1 MLERRKLLTTLP
13 VQRCR
18 ERGGDAV
25 SSGKLGVRLTLG
37 AIIALVTLLG
47 VACGSSGSDHAPGH
61 LYVSSRGSDRA
72 NCTHARPCR
81 SITHAVAVAH
91 VGEQIDVGPGSYP
104 GQVVLT
110 KRLTIKGSHSPV
122 VNARGH
128 GRGILIQG
136 APAAGSVVQGLVVEN
151 ATYEGIL
158 ALGTTRVTIAHDVVR
173 DNDRGFFVGRPVAE
187 NASYER
193 VHRAKHV
200 FAEDVLPAN
209 ASTSFVRH
217 FTGECKANGPP
228 PPTQTVDERAGG
240 CGESVHLASTSD
252 SRVEDNLVIDNIGGI
267 YLTDESGPAA
277 HNLITGNTVRDNLYD
292 CGITLASHSHRA
304 ATSNGR
310 PRPRAGGVYDNTITG
325 NVTGHN
331 GVRVP
336 GAGILVAAAYPGGA
350 AYGNRII
357 GNTVNEN
364 GLPGVALHS
373 HSLYQDLNGN
383 VIRDNVIGRNAIGGS
398 HGGPG
403 DGDAGIHRTAGIVVW
418 SWRIKISRIE
428 VSGNR
433 IGENYFGIWTK
444 NTPRLSRAAN
454 QFKNVAVRLSQ
465 H

>member
-1 MLERRKLLTTLP
+1 MLCLL
-13 VQRCR
+13 

-37 AIIALVTLLG
+37 AIMALVTLLSM
-47 VACGSSGSDHAPGH
+47 ACGSSGSHNASGH
-61 LYVSSRGSDRA
+61 LYVSARGSDGA
-72 NCTHARPCR
+72 GCTHAHPCR

-91 VGEQIDVGPGSYP
+91 AGEEIDVGPGSYA

-122 VNARGH
+122 VNAHGH
-128 GRGILIQG
+128 GRGVLIQG

-173 DNDRGFFVGRPVAE
+173 DNDRGFFVGHPVAE
-187 NASYER
+187 NASY
-193 VHRAKHV
+193 VLSHRAKRV

-209 ASTSFVRH
+209 AHTSFVHR
-217 FTGECKANGPP
+217 FTGECKPNGPP
-228 PPTQTVDERAGG
+228 PKVHSVDLRFVDERAGG
-240 CGESVHLASTSD
+240 CGESIHLASTSD
-252 SRVEDNLVIDNIGGI
+252 SRVVDNLVVDNIGGI
-267 YLTDESGPAA
+267 YLTDEEGPAA
-277 HNLITGNTVRDNLYD
+277 HNLIAGNTVRDNLYD

-304 ATSNGR
+304 ATPKGR
-310 PRPRAGGVYDNTITG
+310 PRPRAGGVYDNTIRG
-325 NVTGHN
+325 NVAGHN

-336 GAGILVAAAYPGGA
+336 GAGILVAAAFPGGA

-357 GNTVNEN
+357 GNTVNDN

-383 VIRDNVIGRNAIGGS
+383 VIRDNVVGRNALGGS

-403 DGDAGIHRTAGIVVW
+403 DGDAGIHQTAGILVW
-418 SWRIKISRIE
+418 SWRTRITRID
-428 VSGNR
+428 VSGNH

-454 QFKNVAVRLSQ
+454 QFRNVTVHLSQ

>member
-1 MLERRKLLTTLP
+1 M
-13 VQRCR
+13 
-18 ERGGDAV
+18 
-25 SSGKLGVRLTLG
+25 RLTLG
-37 AIIALVTLLG
+37 AIMALVTLLSM
-47 VACGSSGSDHAPGH
+47 ACGSSGSHQAPAH

-136 APAAGSVVQGLVVEN
+136 AAAAGSVVQGLVVEN

-187 NASYER
+187 NAIYDGILA
-193 VHRAKHV
+193 HRAKRV

-209 ASTSFVRH
+209 ARTSFVHH

-228 PPTQTVDERAGG
+228 PSVHSVDLRLVDERAGG

-252 SRVEDNLVIDNIGGI
+252 SRVVDNLVIDNIGGI

-277 HNLITGNTVRDNLYD
+277 HNLIAGNTVRDNVYD
-292 CGITLASHSHRA
+292 CGITLASHSRHA

-310 PRPRAGGVYDNTITG
+310 PRPQAGGVYDNTITG
-325 NVTGHN
+325 NVSDHN
-331 GVRVP
+331 GVRNP

-357 GNTVNEN
+357 GNTVNDN

-373 HSLYQDLNGN
+373 HSLHQDLNGN
-383 VIRDNVIGRNAIGGS
+383 VIRDNVVGLNAVGGS

-403 DGDAGIHRTAGIVVW
+403 DGDGGIHHTAGILVW
-418 SWRIKISRIE
+418 SAATKITRLE

-433 IGENYFGIWTK
+433 ISQNHFGIWTK
-444 NTPRLSRAAN
+444 NTPRLRLAAN
-454 QFKNVAVRLSQ
+454 QYRNVLVHLSQ

>member
-1 MLERRKLLTTLP
+1 
-13 VQRCR
+13 
-18 ERGGDAV
+18 
-25 SSGKLGVRLTLG
+25 
-37 AIIALVTLLG
+37 
-47 VACGSSGSDHAPGH
+47 
-61 LYVSSRGSDRA
+61 
-72 NCTHARPCR
+72 
-81 SITHAVAVAH
+81 VAVAH
-91 VGEQIDVGPGSYP
+91 AGEQIDVGPGSYP

-110 KRLTIKGSHSPV
+110 KRLTINGSQSPV
-122 VNARGH
+122 VNAHGH
-128 GRGILIQG
+128 GRGIMIQG
-136 APAAGSVVQGLVVEN
+136 APAAGSVVRGLVVEN

-173 DNDRGFFVGRPVAE
+173 DNDRGYFVGRPVAE
-187 NASYER
+187 NASYEGILA
-193 VHRAKHV
+193 HRAERV

-209 ASTSFVRH
+209 ARSPFVRH

-252 SRVEDNLVIDNIGGI
+252 SRVVDNLVIDNIGGI

-277 HNLITGNTVRDNLYD
+277 HNLIAGNTIRDNVYD
-292 CGITLASHSHRA
+292 CGITLASHSRHA

-310 PRPRAGGVYDNTITG
+310 PRPQAGGVYDNTITG
-325 NVTGHN
+325 NVSDHN
-331 GVRVP
+331 GVRNP

-357 GNTVNEN
+357 GNTVNDN

-433 IGENYFGIWTK
+433 IGENHFGIWTK
-444 NTPRLSRAAN
+444 NTPRLRLAAN
-454 QFKNVAVRLSQ
+454 QYRNVLVHLSQ